1 MPHDTSRGR
10 TNPQPAR
17 SAAARPGRPGQAPH
31 AGTPVRPAKGRPVP
45 SRSAQVRPGPDRQ
58 AAGPDRQNGPDRQQK
73 PDPENGAD
81 RRGGHDRQDGS
92 DRHGGDPGAARA
104 RGRRPGTPLG
114 PEDPRGLGGY
124 TLLERLGEGGQGVVY
139 LGRDGDGGLVT
150 VKLLRGGVAAGQ
162 RARGRFVKEADA
174 AQRVSGRHTARVLD
188 ADMTGD
194 RPYIVSEYVE
204 GPALQHVVEDRG
216 PLPPAK
222 LRKLALRTAAALA
235 AIHRAGI
242 VHRDFKPGNVL
253 LGPDGAKVI
262 DFGIA
267 RLSFDGADTS
277 PVTTGPVTTGPVGT
291 PAYMAPEQIED
302 EPVGPPA
309 DVFAWGAAMVFAA
322 TGRPPFGT
330 GPSAAVM
337 RRVTSRSPDLGDLE
351 GPLRDLAARCLDKN
365 PAARPTAAQIVRAL
379 REGQGPMPKP
389 RPTRIPRYRWRMMVA
404 LAAVVVS
411 GFVLGMLF

>member
-10 TNPQPAR
+10 TNAH
-17 SAAARPGRPGQAPH
+17 AARPTAARTGRPGRATKPRPAPSTAKQPAKQAAKQPAAKPAGAKQGRVGQAP
-31 AGTPVRPAKGRPVP
+31 AGQARQGGASRPA
-45 SRSAQVRPGPDRQ
+45 QDR
-58 AAGPDRQNGPDRQQK
+58 DRG
-73 PDPENGAD
+73 
-81 RRGGHDRQDGS
+81 
-92 DRHGGDPGAARA
+92 
-104 RGRRPGTPLG
+104 PGTPLG
-114 PEDPRGLGGY
+114 PDDPRRLAGY
-124 TLLERLGEGGQGVVY
+124 TLLARLGEGGQGVVY
-139 LGRDGDGGLVT
+139 LGRDRDGELVT
-150 VKLLRGGVAAGQ
+150 VKLLRGGIAAGQ
-162 RARGRFVKEADA
+162 RARSRFVKEAEA
-174 AQRVSGRHTARVLD
+174 ALQVSGRHTARVLD

-204 GPALQHVVEDRG
+204 GPSLQQVVADQG
-216 PLPPAK
+216 PLPAPQ
-222 LRKLALRTAAALA
+222 LRKAALRTAAALA

-267 RLSFDGADTS
+267 R
-277 PVTTGPVTTGPVGT
+277 TTDALGPATPLTTGPVGT

-337 RRVTSRSPDLGDLE
+337 RRVTSRPPDLGDMR

-365 PAARPTAAQIVRAL
+365 PAARPTAPQLVRAL
-379 REGQGPMPKP
+379 RDGRTPAPKP
-389 RPTRIPRYRWRMMVA
+389 RPKRIPRYRWRMMVA
-404 LAAVVVS
+404 LGAVVVA
-411 GFVLGMLF
+411 GFALGMMF

>member
-1 MPHDTSRGR
+1 M
-10 TNPQPAR
+10 
-17 SAAARPGRPGQAPH
+17 
-31 AGTPVRPAKGRPVP
+31 
-45 SRSAQVRPGPDRQ
+45 
-58 AAGPDRQNGPDRQQK
+58 
-73 PDPENGAD
+73 
-81 RRGGHDRQDGS
+81 
-92 DRHGGDPGAARA
+92 RA
-104 RGRRPGTPLG
+104 PLG

-124 TLLERLGEGGQGVVY
+124 TLLGRLGEGGQGVVY
-139 LGRDGDGGLVT
+139 LGRDGDGELVT
-150 VKLLRGGVAAGQ
+150 VKLLRGGGAAGE
-162 RARGRFVKEADA
+162 RARKRFVKEADA
-174 AQRVSGRHTARVLD
+174 ALRVSGRHTARVLD

-204 GPALQHVVEDRG
+204 GPALQQIVEDRG
-216 PLPPAK
+216 PLPEPK
-222 LRKLALRTAAALA
+222 LHKLALRTAAALA
-235 AIHRAGI
+235 AVHRAGI

-267 RLSFDGADTS
+267 RLADAT
-277 PVTTGPVTTGPVGT
+277 PVTTGPIGT

-309 DVFAWGAAMVFAA
+309 DVFAWGATLVFAA

-337 RRVTSRSPDLGDLE
+337 RRVTSRRPDLGDLD

-365 PAARPTAAQIVRAL
+365 PAARPTAPQIVRAL
-379 REGQGPMPKP
+379 REGRGPMPKP
-389 RPTRIPRYRWRMMVA
+389 RPTQIPRYRWRMMVA
-404 LAAVVVS
+404 LGAVVIV

>member
-10 TNPQPAR
+10 TDPHPPRSSSNRPGRAAR
-17 SAAARPGRPGQAPH
+17 TDRGHAGRPAAARPGPGRGAS
-31 AGTPVRPAKGRPVP
+31 RPAHGCDHRPD
-45 SRSAQVRPGPDRQ
+45 A
-58 AAGPDRQNGPDRQQK
+58 
-73 PDPENGAD
+73 
-81 RRGGHDRQDGS
+81 
-92 DRHGGDPGAARA
+92 
-104 RGRRPGTPLG
+104 PLG
-114 PEDPRGLGGY
+114 PDDPRGLGEY
-124 TLLERLGEGGQGVVY
+124 TLLGRLGEGGQGVVY
-139 LGRDGDGGLVT
+139 LGRDGDGELVT

-162 RARGRFVKEADA
+162 RARSRFVKEADA
-174 AQRVSGRHTARVLD
+174 ALRVSGRHTARVLD

-194 RPYIVSEYVE
+194 RPYIVSEFVE
-204 GPALQHVVEDRG
+204 GPSLQDVVADRG
-216 PLPPAK
+216 PLAPPR

-267 RLSFDGADTS
+267 RTADAT
-277 PVTTGPVTTGPVGT
+277 PLTTGPVGT

-309 DVFAWGAAMVFAA
+309 DVFAWGATMVFAA

-337 RRVTSRSPDLGDLE
+337 RRVTSRRPDLGDME
-351 GPLRDLAARCLDKN
+351 GPLRELAARCLDKN
-365 PAARPTAAQIVRAL
+365 PAARPTAPQIVRAL
-379 REGQGPMPKP
+379 REGQAPAPKP

-404 LAAVVVS
+404 LGAVVAA
-411 GFVLGMLF
+411 GFLLGVLV

>member
-1 MPHDTSRGR
+1 MPHDTSHGR
-10 TNPQPAR
+10 TNPRPAR
-17 SAAARPGRPGQAPH
+17 TAAARSGRPGHSGHPARTGKPRSGQGRPNGAP
-31 AGTPVRPAKGRPVP
+31 RPAHGR
-45 SRSAQVRPGPDRQ
+45 
-58 AAGPDRQNGPDRQQK
+58 
-73 PDPENGAD
+73 D
-81 RRGGHDRQDGS
+81 RRRE
-92 DRHGGDPGAARA
+92 
-104 RGRRPGTPLG
+104 TPLG
-114 PEDPRGLGGY
+114 PDDPRGLGGY
-124 TLLERLGEGGQGVVY
+124 TLLGRLGEGGQGVVY
-139 LGRDGDGGLVT
+139 LGRDGDGDLVT
-150 VKLLRGGVAAGQ
+150 VKLLRGGATAGQ
-162 RARGRFVKEADA
+162 RARSRFVKEADA
-174 AQRVSGRHTARVLD
+174 ALRVSGRHTARVLD

-194 RPYIVSEYVE
+194 RPYIVSEFVE
-204 GPALQHVVEDRG
+204 GPSLQHVVADRG
-216 PLPPAK
+216 PLPAPQ
-222 LRKLALRTAAALA
+222 LRKVALRTAAALA

-267 RLSFDGADTS
+267 RTADAL
-277 PVTTGPVTTGPVGT
+277 GPDTPLTTGPVGT

-337 RRVTSRSPDLGDLE
+337 RRVTARPPELGDMQ

-365 PAARPTAAQIVRAL
+365 PAARPTAPQLVRAL
-379 REGQGPMPKP
+379 RDGQGPAPKP

-404 LAAVVVS
+404 LGAVVAA
-411 GFVLGMLF
+411 GFALGMMF

>member
-1 MPHDTSRGR
+1 VPHDTYRGR
-10 TNPQPAR
+10 TNAHPAR
-17 SAAARPGRPGQAPH
+17 PTAARSGRPGRPAKPRPAPPTAKQPAKQAGGKAPGGKQGRVGQAH
-31 AGTPVRPAKGRPVP
+31 AGQGRQSGASRPA
-45 SRSAQVRPGPDRQ
+45 QDRD
-58 AAGPDRQNGPDRQQK
+58 GERDR
-73 PDPENGAD
+73 E
-81 RRGGHDRQDGS
+81 
-92 DRHGGDPGAARA
+92 
-104 RGRRPGTPLG
+104 PGTPLG
-114 PEDPRGLGGY
+114 PDDPRRLAGY
-124 TLLERLGEGGQGVVY
+124 TLLGRLGEGGQGVVY
-139 LGRDGDGGLVT
+139 LGRDGEGGLVT

-162 RARGRFVKEADA
+162 RARSRFVKEAEA
-174 AQRVSGRHTARVLD
+174 ALQVSGRHTARVLD

-204 GPALQHVVEDRG
+204 GPSLQQVVADRG
-216 PLPPAK
+216 PLPAPQ
-222 LRKLALRTAAALA
+222 LRKVALRTAAALA

-267 RLSFDGADTS
+267 R
-277 PVTTGPVTTGPVGT
+277 TTDALGPATPLTTGPVGT

-337 RRVTSRSPDLGDLE
+337 RRVTSRPPDLGDLR

-365 PAARPTAAQIVRAL
+365 PAARPTAPQLVRAL
-379 REGQGPMPKP
+379 REGRTPAPKP
-389 RPTRIPRYRWRMMVA
+389 RPKRIPRYRWRMMVA
-404 LAAVVVS
+404 LGAVVAT
-411 GFVLGMLF
+411 GFALGMLF

>member
-1 MPHDTSRGR
+1 MPHDTSPGR
-10 TNPQPAR
+10 TSPHPAR
-17 SAAARPGRPGQAPH
+17 SAAARPGRPGQAH
-31 AGTPVRPAKGRPVP
+31 AGKPGRPAKEPGRPAKARP
-45 SRSAQVRPGPDRQ
+45 AASRPAQARSGPDRE
-58 AAGPDRQNGPDRQQK
+58 AAAVAGPDRQSAPDCR
-73 PDPENGAD
+73 
-81 RRGGHDRQDGS
+81 S
-92 DRHGGDPGAARA
+92 GAARTE
-104 RGRRPGTPLG
+104 RGAPLG
-114 PEDPRGLGGY
+114 PDDPRGLGGY
-124 TLLERLGEGGQGVVY
+124 TLLGRLGEGGQGVVY
-139 LGRDGDGGLVT
+139 LGRDGDGEFVT

-162 RARGRFVKEADA
+162 RARSRFVKEADA
-174 AQRVSGRHTARVLD
+174 ALRVSGRHTARVLD

-194 RPYIVSEYVE
+194 RPYIVSEFVE
-204 GPALQHVVEDRG
+204 GPSLQHVVEDRG
-216 PLPPAK
+216 PLPAPK

-267 RLSFDGADTS
+267 RIADAT
-277 PVTTGPVTTGPVGT
+277 PVTTGPVGT

-302 EPVGPPA
+302 EPVGTPA
-309 DVFAWGAAMVFAA
+309 DVFAWGATMVWAA

-337 RRVTSRSPDLGDLE
+337 RRVTSRSPDLGDLD

-365 PAARPTAAQIVRAL
+365 PAARPTASQIVRAL

-404 LAAVVVS
+404 LAAVVAS